1 MTEQKPNPY
10 ASPSEGAQ
18 QSAKFMLDDA
28 QRKLISS
35 TATLMVIAGV
45 VPLLVTVVDLV
56 REGFTVMGVIAAAL
70 FGVVPAFVAIAGL
83 SLRSAASQGSLEALL
98 SGFRQLYVAFLV
110 KGVTMLLMVG
120 LGLLGLLMF
129 VLGIGSGLAAY
140 FGR

>member
-70 FGVVPAFVAIAGL
+70 FGVVPAFVAIAGI